1 MIYTLLLIGA
11 TIAIAVLAWHWLRA
25 ELRHAA
31 AWLGEKLLLMRGG
44 ETPERLIEDARGA
57 FNRHG
62 LTPHLIL
69 VSSQV
74 ATFYGQLRRRH
85 VGRRAETPLPV
96 AVTFVLG
103 ADADAGV
110 LFLRAVVAGHDEAGR
125 ETRELI
131 GFDEIERIDHA
142 PHALPADIAP
152 VADTAL
158 EIIAGGGRPRY
169 HMALE
174 PEWAV
179 APGDV
184 VERVRAL
191 VEQRRRPEAAPVIVR

>member
-11 TIAIAVLAWHWLRA
+11 AIAFAVLAWHWLRA

-31 AWLGEKLLLMRGG
+31 GWLGERLLLARGG
-44 ETPERLIEDARGA
+44 ETPERLLEDTRRAFAR
-57 FNRHG
+57 RG

-74 ATFYGQLRRRH
+74 ATYYSVLRRRH
-85 VGRRAETPLPV
+85 VGRRAEASLPV
-96 AVTFVLG
+96 AVTLALG
-103 ADADAGV
+103 ADVDAGM
-110 LFLRAVVAGHDEAGR
+110 LFLRSVVAAQDEAGR
-125 ETRELI
+125 ETREFLA
-131 GFDEIERIDHA
+131 FDAIERIGHA
-142 PHALPADIAP
+142 PHGLPADVTP

-158 EIIAGGGRPRY
+158 EIVAGDGRPRY

-179 APGDV
+179 APGEI
-184 VERVRAL
+184 VERVRDM
-191 VEQRRRPEAAPVIVR
+191 VERRHRPEAAPVIVR